1 MTATRRNYIKCL
13 STSCVICRY
22 VTIFSENFLNEW
34 RKLSQDVL
42 ISYMLHILHKLP
54 YNRRRKAYRLSQ
66 MIKRSFQQDVHSGTL
81 YRNLINLQLHPTTT
95 LFPKVLRGPMV
106 AHSRLFEFKTPHISK
121 FSWSWV
127 KQKTTT
133 KFNTT
138 QFVVSLFH
146 DRAVSLTH
154 VKDLHARIVHVIVTS
169 GHFSAVEYSVENFLS
184 IFGST
189 KIVSDQVW
197 DQTTITLQRDR
208 TPFWNSVQVVGHI
221 LAFVPPPQI
230 RTLRQWRDFEQWD
243 KLIGEGRYGRMC
255 LNQV

>member
-1 MTATRRNYIKCL
+1 MMTATRRNYIKCL

-66 MIKRSFQQDVHSGTL
+66 MIKRSFQHTTFVLWPVNSPSSKDVHSGAL
-81 YRNLINLQLHPTTT
+81 YRNLINLQLHPTST
-95 LFPKVLRGPMV
+95 LFPKVSKGPRV

-138 QFVVSLFH
+138 QFAVSLFH

-169 GHFSAVEYSVENFLS
+169 GHFSAVEYSVANFLS

-189 KIVSDQVW
+189 KVRSDQAW

-208 TPFWNSVQVVGHI
+208 TPF
-221 LAFVPPPQI
+221 
-230 RTLRQWRDFEQWD
+230 
-243 KLIGEGRYGRMC
+243 
-255 LNQV
+255 